1 MTRYFDVDK
10 ISSYIRENFSID
22 KTKNADICFAFID
35 LMNWLDDQPT
45 ADVVEV
51 ETIKSWLYEMAI
63 NNVGY
68 VIDGDFS
75 DACQEIISRL
85 DGLRKF
91 TQERKS
97 KNDFKE

>member
-1 MTRYFDVDK
+1 MTCYECIHINVCKAYEPEEADCSCNQF
-10 ISSYIRENFSID
+10 
-22 KTKNADICFAFID
+22 KNKADF
-35 LMNWLDDQPT
+35 
-45 ADVVEV
+45 VEV
-51 ETIKSWLYEMAI
+51 ETLKAWLYEMAI

-91 TQERKS
+91 AQERK
-97 KNDFKE
+97 

>member
-1 MTRYFDVDK
+1 MAKYIDAEKIPNDSFFNGLTDK
-10 ISSYIRENFSID
+10 EKAKVLQWFLQ
-22 KTKNADICFAFID
+22 A
-35 LMNWLDDQPT
+35 PT

-75 DACQEIISRL
+75 TACEEIISRL
-85 DGLRKF
+85 DGLRNF
-91 TQERKS
+91 ARERS
-97 KNDFKE
+97 DTE